1 MAKKKYRLRIL
12 PLFES
17 DLNDTVDYIN
27 YKLQNPIAAN
37 DLVDAVEAAI
47 YERLPE
53 AETFAP
59 YPSSR
64 QRAHPYYYIPVK
76 SFFVFYVVIDGVM
89 EVRRF
94 VYASRDIEQHI

>member
-1 MAKKKYRLRIL
+1 MTKKKYRLEIL

-17 DLNDTVDYIN
+17 DLAETVDYITR
-27 YKLQNPIAAN
+27 KLKNPIAAAA
-37 DLVDAVEAAI
+37 LVDAVEAAI

-64 QRAHPYYYIPVK
+64 QRAYPYYYIRVK
-76 SFFVFYVVIDGVM
+76 NFYVFYVVIDDVM

-94 VYASRDIEQHI
+94 VYASRDIDQHI

>member
-17 DLNDTVDYIN
+17 DLNETVDYITF
-27 YKLQNPIAAN
+27 KLQNPTAAN
-37 DLVDAVEAAI
+37 ALVDAAEAAI

-64 QRAHPYYYIPVK
+64 QRHYPYYYIPVK
-76 SFFVFYVVIDGVM
+76 NFFVFYVVIDDVM

-94 VYASRDIEQHI
+94 VYASRDIELHI

>member
-12 PLFES
+12 QLFES
-17 DLNDTVDYIN
+17 DLNETADYIA

-37 DLVDAVEAAI
+37 DLIDATETAI

-59 YPSSR
+59 YPSLR
-64 QRAHPYYYIPVK
+64 QRPYPYYYIPVK
-76 SFFVFYVVIDGVM
+76 NFYVFYVVIGDVM

-94 VYASRDIEQHI
+94 VYASSDIENHI

>member
-17 DLNDTVDYIN
+17 DLNETVDYITYN
-27 YKLQNPIAAN
+27 LQNPTAAN
-37 DLVDAVEAAI
+37 DLVDATGKAI

-59 YPSSR
+59 YPSLR
-64 QRAHPYYYIPVK
+64 QRKCPYYYIPVK
-76 SFFVFYVVIDGVM
+76 NFFVFYVVIGDVM

>member
-1 MAKKKYRLRIL
+1 MAKRKYRLKFL

-17 DLNDTVDYIN
+17 DLSETVDYIT
-27 YKLQNPIAAN
+27 YKLQNPTAAN
-37 DLVDAVEAAI
+37 DLVDATEAAI

-64 QRAHPYYYIPVK
+64 KRPYPYYYIPVK
-76 SFFVFYVVIDGVM
+76 NFFVFYVVIGDVM

-94 VYASRDIEQHI
+94 LYASRDIEQHI

>member
-12 PLFES
+12 PLFER
-17 DLNDTVDYIN
+17 DLNETVDYIT
-27 YKLQNPIAAN
+27 YKLQNPAAAS
-37 DLVDAVEAAI
+37 DLVDVVEAAI
-47 YERLPE
+47 HERLPE

-64 QRAHPYYYIPVK
+64 QRPYPYHYIPVK
-76 SFFVFYVVIDGVM
+76 NFFVFYVVIGDVM

-94 VYASRDIEQHI
+94 LYASRDIENHI

>member
-1 MAKKKYRLRIL
+1 MAKRKYRLKIL

-17 DLNDTVDYIN
+17 DLSETVDYIT
-27 YKLQNPIAAN
+27 YKLQNPTAAN
-37 DLVDAVEAAI
+37 DLVDATEAAI

-64 QRAHPYYYIPVK
+64 KRPYPYYYIPVK
-76 SFFVFYVVIDGVM
+76 NFSY
-89 EVRRF
+89 
-94 VYASRDIEQHI
+94 STL

>member
-1 MAKKKYRLRIL
+1 MAKKKYRLKFL

-17 DLNDTVDYIN
+17 DLNETVDYIT
-27 YKLQNPIAAN
+27 YKLQNPIAAD

-47 YERLPE
+47 HERLPE

-59 YPSSR
+59 YPSTR
-64 QRAHPYYYIPVK
+64 QRAYPYYYIPVK
-76 SFFVFYVVIDGVM
+76 NFFVFYVVIDGVM

-94 VYASRDIEQHI
+94 VYASRDIDQHI